1 MSKQRVL
8 CWSKQLILITLSSL
22 YPLVAYSAGVGKIEF
37 ATGSVTAVNASGAQ
51 RTLAKGAEF
60 ETGDTLITGST
71 GRAQVRFT
79 DGAAVSLQ
87 PQTEFRIDEYHY
99 NTSTAGEEKGFFS
112 LLKGGMRTITGLIGR
127 KARSDYQV
135 RVPFATIGIR
145 GTEYTAGLNAANDEL
160 LVNTGEGLV
169 EVCAAGSCL
178 VLAGGESAQVRPGNM
193 PHRSDARPHLSPAQ
207 RSDDSHDELNDDK
220 YSSSEERE
228 SSGDVTAIRPRMAD
242 GNGFAVRYASGA
254 SSALVSNA
262 TTDFNKSGM
271 ALRTFASAA
280 LSDAGSTDTV
290 EFGNDGTIGWGR
302 WTNGTATVEGNS
314 QTFSANQGLHYVVGL
329 PTAAMPS
336 SGSFSYSLLGATSPT
351 VVSGSVAPGTLTA
364 ASFTANFLAA
374 SGSISSA
381 LAVSIGGSN
390 YTITGTGGVLGN
402 EFSGSLSGT
411 GGGCGTG
418 GCSGTLIGNF
428 FGTSAERAGMN
439 YSFSGG
445 TGLPSE
451 TIIGAVALKRP

>member
-8 CWSKQLILITLSSL
+8 CWSKQLFLITLSSL
-22 YPLVAYSAGVGKIEF
+22 YPLVSYSASAGKIEF
-37 ATGSVTAVNASGAQ
+37 ATGSVTAVNANGAQ

-145 GTEYTAGLNAANDEL
+145 GTEYTAGLNATNDEL

-207 RSDDSHDELNDDK
+207 RSGDNHDVRDDDK

-228 SSGDVTAIRPRMAD
+228 SSGEATAIRPRMAD

-271 ALRTFASAA
+271 ALKAFTSAGTGT
-280 LSDAGSTDTV
+280 SDAV

-302 WTNGTATVEGNS
+302 WTNGTATVEENS

-351 VVSGSVAPGTLTA
+351 VVSGSYAPGTLNS
-364 ASFTANFLAA
+364 ASLSANFSTLSLLANLSVKIA
-374 SGSISSA
+374 GSTFNFTNNLGSISGNSFSA
-381 LAVSIGGSN
+381 PLISSGGICA
-390 YTITGTGGVLGN
+390 TGCTGTL
-402 EFSGSLSGT
+402 T
-411 GGGCGTG
+411 
-418 GCSGTLIGNF
+418 GNF
-428 FGTSAERAGMN
+428 FGTSGERAGLN
-439 YSFSGG
+439 YSFNGG
-445 TGLPSE
+445 TFISE
-451 TIIGAVALKRP
+451 TIIGAIALKRP